1 MFKFA
6 LFLIRVQ
13 WIDRLATSSFLIGIT
28 IQTALLALALYQ
40 TAQTPAEALVL
51 AARAALMTCT
61 AIVLL
66 SAMSSVQNEF
76 RYGTI
81 EKVVLGAVP
90 ISTLLLI
97 RSAASAVV
105 SSPAIVVPFLAA
117 YARFPGLVGP
127 RSLLVILMAYVS
139 LMAVCYQSTLVLC
152 QFKAPIGV
160 VAWLRL
166 GLLFIG
172 LSVLPFAGSELVSLV
187 LPTGWIL
194 RFVAATGPQAA
205 AVAFAGFLAVTA
217 AWTGLLWKALS
228 GRMMSRIEESLTD
241 GAETR

>member
-6 LFLIRVQ
+6 IFLIRVQ

-28 IQTALLALALYQ
+28 IQTVLLALALYR
-40 TAQTPAEALVL
+40 TAETPTEALVL
-51 AARAALMTCT
+51 ATRASLLTCT

-76 RYGTI
+76 RYGTV

-90 ISTLLLI
+90 MPTLLLI
-97 RSAASAVV
+97 RAAASAIV

-117 YARFPGLVGP
+117 YARFPELIGA

-139 LMAVCYQSTLVLC
+139 LTAVCYQSTLILC

-160 VAWLRL
+160 VPWLRL
-166 GLLFIG
+166 ALLIVG
-172 LSVLPFAGSELVSLV
+172 LSVLPFTGSDLVALI
-187 LPTGWIL
+187 LPSGWIL
-194 RFVAATGPQAA
+194 RLVDASGPYAA
-205 AVAFAGFLAVTA
+205 AAALAGFTAVTA
-217 AWTGLLWKALS
+217 AWTGVLWKVLG
-228 GRMMSRIEESLTD
+228 GRLMSRVEDNLTD